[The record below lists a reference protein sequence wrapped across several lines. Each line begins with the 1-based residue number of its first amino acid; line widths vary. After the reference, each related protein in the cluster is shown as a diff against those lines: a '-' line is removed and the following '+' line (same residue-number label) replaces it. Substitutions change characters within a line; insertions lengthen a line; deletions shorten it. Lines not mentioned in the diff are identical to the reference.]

1 MQNKHLL
8 RVALLAA
15 VVLFCACNRQKVY
28 SHFQH
33 VSATGWEKTDTL
45 FYDIP
50 PVVED
55 GTYREELG
63 LRIDN
68 TFPFQ
73 SLTLEIIQTIL
84 PKGGQKSYTKTCPL
98 IDKKGN
104 MKGAGVSNFQ
114 YTFFIDNIRLN
125 RDDSIHISLIHNMKR
140 EIMPG
145 VSDVGITLTKTE
157 SGTHHVPARVNAQ
170 KDK

>member
-1 MQNKHLL
+1 MENKHHTW
-8 RVALLAA
+8 VVLLAA
-15 VVLFCACNRQKVY
+15 VLLLCACHRQKVY

-33 VSATGWEKTDTL
+33 VSATGWEKTDT
-45 FYDIP
+45 FFFVIP
-50 PVVED
+50 PMTED

-73 SLTLEIIQTIL
+73 SLTLEITQTIF
-84 PKGGQKSYTKTCPL
+84 PKGGKKSYTKACPL

-104 MKGAGVSNFQ
+104 MKGAGVSYFQ
-114 YTFFIDNIRLN
+114 YTFPIDDIRLN

-145 VSDVGITLTKTE
+145 VSDVGITLTRQT
-157 SGTHHVPARVNAQ
+157 R
-170 KDK
+170 

>member
-15 VVLFCACNRQKVY
+15 VVLFSACNRQKVY

-45 FYDIP
+45 FFDIP
-50 PVVED
+50 PLAED
-55 GTYREELG
+55 GTYQEVLE

-68 TFPFQ
+68 AFPFQ
-73 SLTLEIIQTIL
+73 SLTLEVVQTIL
-84 PKGGQKSYTKTCPL
+84 PRGEQNTYTKTCPL
-98 IDKKGN
+98 IDGKGN
-104 MKGAGVSNFQ
+104 MKGAGVSFFQ
-114 YTFFIDNIRLN
+114 YTFPIDNIHLN
-125 RDDSIHISLIHNMKR
+125 CDDSIHISLIHNMKR

-145 VSDVGITLTKTE
+145 VSDVGITLTK
-157 SGTHHVPARVNAQ
+157 Q
-170 KDK
+170 